1 MTNEQRVLLIK
12 SYIEGGGGMDGA
24 YRTHAVKKCTY
35 NVYLEYQKG
44 QGHLAEM
51 LYVEGNFI
59 DIL

>member
-1 MTNEQRVLLIK
+1 
-12 SYIEGGGGMDGA
+12 MDGA